1 MGAELGHFING
12 KNVAGTSGRLHEVYN
27 PTIGEVQAKV
37 ALASRKEVEAA
48 ISAAEKAFPGWA
60 GTNPQRRA
68 RVLFK
73 FKELVE
79 KDMNNLAKMLS
90 SEHGKI
96 LPDAR
101 GDVQR
106 GLDVIEFAC
115 GAPHLLK
122 VDFTDGA
129 GTAIVVLSMRQ
140 PLSVCA
146 GITTFNFPARIP
158 MWMFGVAIA

>member
-1 MGAELGHFING
+1 MTAELGHFING
-12 KNVAGTSGRLHEVYN
+12 KRVAGNSGRLHDVYN
-27 PTIGEVQAKV
+27 PTIGEVQSKV
-37 ALASRKEVEAA
+37 ALASRKEVETA

-101 GDVQR
+101 VIGAFHNLSAEVLLDPNTPLDADVLVTGGDQEAKR
-106 GLDVIEFAC
+106 
-115 GAPHLLK
+115 
-122 VDFTDGA
+122 
-129 GTAIVVLSMRQ
+129 S
-140 PLSVCA
+140 SVS
-146 GITTFNFPARIP
+146 
-158 MWMFGVAIA
+158 